1 MNLSRIS
8 QVLSK
13 FEHEKVELP
22 QLLDS
27 GFFALSSST
36 KFKLEVA
43 SDLATKMEAYQL
55 MYKLYSNPALNYA
68 KEDSSK
74 MWYSL
79 FNASPFTK
87 TLVVRDLLTRKV
99 VATVTV
105 VLDTKL
111 GLPLEENY
119 PLQIEALRR
128 KNRLCAEIISLG
140 FEEEIRGSSEI
151 LIQLFKF
158 AYLIF
163 RGIYCATDFL
173 IMIKPR
179 HSLFY
184 KKKLF
189 FSAIGKEVNCI
200 KINNKPVVLFHLDL
214 EKAQAKAERALTR
227 KSILNKKD
235 DCEEIF
241 KSFLKAQNNNRIMQ
255 SLKIKTHRSEMACEE
270 LDYFFIQN
278 KNIFKEVS
286 PEKLIDL
293 SKLYRNNQTKAFVE
307 NCAHLQKLNCILA

>member
-1 MNLSRIS
+1 MKLSRIS

-13 FEHEKVELP
+13 FESEKVELP
-22 QLLDS
+22 QLLDCS
-27 GFFALSSST
+27 FFTFGVAE
-36 KFKLEVA
+36 KYKIEIA
-43 SDLATKMEAYQL
+43 SDLNSKMEAYQL
-55 MYKLYSNPALNYA
+55 MYKLYSNPDINYA

-79 FNASPFTK
+79 FNASPYTK
-87 TLVVRDLLTRKV
+87 TIVVREISSKKI
-99 VATVTV
+99 VATVTI

-119 PLQIEALRR
+119 PTQIKNLRS

-140 FEEEIRGSSEI
+140 FVEEARGSSEI

-158 AYLIF
+158 AYLIYH
-163 RGIYCATDFL
+163 GVYGATDFL

-184 KKKLF
+184 EKILF
-189 FSAIGKEVNCI
+189 FSAIGEQVNCF

-214 EKAQAKAERALTR
+214 EKAQAKAEKASNDEFSL
-227 KSILNKKD
+227 KKD

-241 KSFLKAQNNNRIMQ
+241 KSFLRAQNNNRIMQ
-255 SLKIKTHRSEMACEE
+255 SLKVKTHHSEMTCEE
-270 LDYFFIQN
+270 LDYFFVQK
-278 KNIFKEVS
+278 KNIFKEIS
-286 PEKLIDL
+286 PEKLNIL
-293 SKLYRNNQTKAFVE
+293 SKLFKNNQSKIFIE
-307 NCAHLQKLNCILA
+307 NSARLQNLNCILA